1 MTSPPQPPAAATDA
15 APPTAGDAEAHDE
28 AAPRTSRLGKVVV
41 ALALL
46 AAVVGVAGAN
56 ITLPYVIFSPGDATP
71 VDDYLKISDA
81 RTYDHSGSLLLLTVR
96 VSNGR
101 PNVWRF
107 VQASLD
113 DDSKV
118 EGE

>member
-1 MTSPPQPPAAATDA
+1 MTSPPEPPAAAPDV
-15 APPTAGDAEAHDE
+15 APPSGPYEAGDD
-28 AAPRTSRLGKVVV
+28 PPLRTPLFGKVVV

-46 AAVVGVAGAN
+46 LAVVGIAGAN

-71 VDDYLKISDA
+71 VDDYLKIPDA
-81 RTYDHSGSLLLLTVR
+81 HTYDHKGALLLLTVR

-107 VQASLD
+107 LQASLD
-113 DDSKV
+113 DNSKV
-118 EGE
+118 E